1 MTEITFSDFIETVLG
16 GIPVDKGG
24 ILKRGVSFSETAYE
38 YIADWNTSAV
48 PYIIPQ
54 EEGFTHYLS
63 KKKVTKNQGFISR
76 KIFGQVQ
83 RLAWS
88 RDLGI
93 PFNKSESDNAL
104 LLHQDKMMSE
114 LGVMQDV

>member
-1 MTEITFSDFIETVLG
+1 MEISFSDFIETVLG

-24 ILKRGVSFSETAYE
+24 ILNRGVEFYETAYE
-38 YIADWNTSAV
+38 YIAEWNTIAV
-48 PYIIPQ
+48 PHIIYQ
-54 EEGFTHYLS
+54 EEGFTHWITG
-63 KKKVTKNQGFISR
+63 KKVTKNKGFITR